1 MHILLHNSL
10 QNQSNLFCESVSAAL
25 VQMKI
30 SLLVQLIQD
39 DTSIRAVMS
48 RFAMSPSMFSRV
60 VR

>member
-30 SLLVQLIQD
+30 SLLV
-39 DTSIRAVMS
+39 A
-48 RFAMSPSMFSRV
+48 
-60 VR
+60 